1 MVKSVAEGLQV
12 RALSPAIGAEI
23 SGIDL
28 SQPIDE
34 PTKQKLLD
42 I

>member
-28 SQPIDE
+28 AHAA
-34 PTKQKLLD
+34 LD
-42 I
+42 AV